1 MPTRSLLLPLLLM
14 ASCGGPPAPTPASEA
29 VAALVAE
36 IEERVAGLS
45 DEALLEA
52 GGRAALFDYVPTGW
66 AHPFLE
72 MTNMFDPVWDAETV
86 VILLVIADLC
96 VDGGKAQRG
105 AWRVNPVA
113 ESGPWVELRHDS
125 GSAYRA
131 KIEQNELGW
140 RCTQFDPVLPSLA
153 PEDDSAEA
161 YAMAAVRRLMEIE
174 QALPAISPRDEEWKD
189 SWSLYTS
196 WAGNSM
202 GREFGFTPENG
213 MVHPEFFQVMLVDA
227 NWWYGRW
234 RVGVERGWQQ
244 SLEIARVELE
254 DEDFVRLLVRMVQ
267 RDERG
272 DLLSPIFLEVFVA
285 RENGSWDLWDM
296 PQIDLPQSNFEFQ
309 FNASDGH
316 WHYVP
321 ESQR

>member
-1 MPTRSLLLPLLLM
+1 MPALRLLLPLLLL

-29 VAALVAE
+29 VTALVAE
-36 IEERVAGLS
+36 IEERVAELS
-45 DEALLEA
+45 DEALIEA

-66 AHPFLE
+66 ANPFLTI
-72 MTNMFDPVWDAETV
+72 TNMFDPVWDAETI
-86 VILLVIADLC
+86 VIFLVIADKS
-96 VDGGKAQRG
+96 VEDGKAQRG
-105 AWRVNPVA
+105 TWRVVSVA
-113 ESGPWVELRHDS
+113 ASGPWVELRHNS
-125 GSAYRA
+125 GIAYRA

-140 RCTQFDPVLPSLA
+140 RCTQFGPVLTSLA

-174 QALPAISPRDEEWKD
+174 QALPAISPRDEEWND

-234 RVGVERGWQQ
+234 RAGVERGWQQ
-244 SLEIARVELE
+244 SLEIARAELE
-254 DEDFVRLLVRMVQ
+254 EEDFVRLLVRMVQ

-272 DLLSPIFLEVFVA
+272 DLLSPIFLEVLVT
-285 RENGSWDLWDM
+285 RENGSWELWGM
-296 PQIDLPQSNFEFQ
+296 PQIYLPQSNFEFQ
-309 FNASDGH
+309 FNAGDGH